1 MKAIRMTDSTELI
14 RDLIALRG
22 PSGEE
27 RAVTEWLAQ
36 RLRGLGYIP
45 EIDPKG
51 NVIVSLR
58 GAPNKPHVLV
68 TAHLDEIALMITK
81 IENDGKIRVA
91 NIGGTYTWKWG
102 EGPVEI
108 LTQNGPLTAILS

>member
-1 MKAIRMTDSTELI
+1 MTDSTELI

-27 RAVTEWLAQ
+27 RALTDWLAE
-36 RLRGLGYIP
+36 RLRGMGFTP

-51 NVIVSLR
+51 NLIVSLP
-58 GAPNKPHVLV
+58 GAVEKPHIVV
-68 TAHLDEIALMITK
+68 TAHLDEIALMITR
-81 IENDGKIRVA
+81 IETDGKIRVA
-91 NIGGTYTWKWG
+91 AVGGTYTWKWG

-108 LTQNGPLTAILS
+108 LTHRGPITAI